1 MHSRAVACCTLVGH
15 NSPRSAKIYELASM
29 MAVMPRDVLRRKH
42 SPFQAHLMGL
52 QCNRMNDSSRELTCR
67 YGVARVNIG
76 RYRTALS
83 SNNHLVPTVDSS
95 EGCYFIVANRRHPAR
110 SSRVSCSA
118 VTSSSSTPDTVTVG
132 QLMEEIANLE
142 KEMREMFERRKI

>member
-132 QLMEEIANLE
+132 QLIANLE
-142 KEMREMFERRKI
+142 KEMREMFERRKN